1 VSVVSPPPTR
11 YAKSGAVHIAYQVNG
26 DGPIDL
32 VFVPPAVSHLDYRWE
47 EPSYE
52 RLLNRLGSFARVISL
67 DKRGSGLSDRTA
79 ALPTP
84 KEQVHDIEAV
94 MDAAGCRQ
102 VSLLGGL
109 DGGAACIL
117 FAAAMPE
124 RTQRL
129 VTYATAARTLASAD
143 YPWGVE
149 RAELEALVEM
159 VEQDWGGQA
168 FLRLAAPSV
177 ADDARFVQWFGR
189 FQRSAVSP
197 AAAAAWM
204 RGLADIDIRD
214 VLSDVAA
221 PTLVL
226 QRADDLIVNAG
237 NGRYLAAHIRNAR
250 YVELPGAD
258 YLLWVRDTDLL
269 IDEVQEFLTGVRA
282 ELEPDRAVVTV
293 LFTDIVGST
302 ELAARLGDRR
312 WRDLLEAHHA
322 VVRRVLE
329 RFRGQEVDTAGDGF
343 FAMFDSPARAIRS
356 AMAIRDELRNLD
368 IDIRAGLHSGEV
380 EMRASR
386 ASGLAVHIGAR
397 VAALARAGEVL
408 VSGTVRDLVAGSEFT
423 FVDRGTHVLKGVP
436 DEWRLFLVTA

>member
-1 VSVVSPPPTR
+1 MTTPPPTR
-11 YAKSGAVHIAYQVNG
+11 YARSGDVHIAYQVNG
-26 DGPIDL
+26 QGQIDL

-52 RLLNRLGSFARVISL
+52 RLLERLGSFARVISL

-84 KEQVHDIEAV
+84 QEQVRDIESV
-94 MDAAGCRQ
+94 MNAAGSERA
-102 VSLLGGL
+102 SLLGGL
-109 DGGAACIL
+109 DGGVASIL
-117 FAAAMPE
+117 FAAAHPE
-124 RTQRL
+124 RTERL
-129 VTYATAARTLASAD
+129 VTYATAARTLRSDD
-143 YPWGVE
+143 YPWGVDPE
-149 RAELEALVEM
+149 ELEALVEL

-168 FLRLAAPSV
+168 FLRLAAPTV

-226 QRADDLIVNAG
+226 QRSDDLIVNAG
-237 NGRYLAAHIRNAR
+237 HGRYLADHIRGAK

-258 YLLWVRDTDLL
+258 YLLWVRDTERL
-269 IDEVQEFLTGVRA
+269 IDEIQEFLTGSLA
-282 ELEPDRAVVTV
+282 EAEPDRAVVTV

-302 ELAARLGDRR
+302 ELAARIGDRR
-312 WRDLLEAHHA
+312 WRDLLDAHHA
-322 VVRRVLE
+322 VVRRVLG
-329 RFRGQEVDTAGDGF
+329 RFGGHEVDTAGDGF
-343 FAMFDSPARAIRS
+343 FAVFDSPGRAIRS
-356 AMAIRDELRNLD
+356 ATTMRDETHALG
-368 IDIRAGLHSGEV
+368 IDIRAGLHTGEV
-380 EMRASR
+380 DMRADR

-397 VAALARAGEVL
+397 VAALAAAGEVL
-408 VSGTVRDLVAGSEFT
+408 ATSTVRDLVAGSGFI

-436 DEWRLFLVTA
+436 DEWRLFAVGT